1 MMATISDPPEDS
13 IALFCDI
20 TGLLRAEAITR
31 LKANNNDIQRASEE
45 YFEDPGSQKYK
56 WDESQFSMD
65 RQGEVNDT
73 GISFNIQGP
82 DELAPTSYQNN
93 AAPTRPPSRANN
105 PSPFGAPANAAEE
118 DANLERALAESAAES
133 GIQLQEA
140 GIVDNETNLKYFGP
154 ANRPQYETEQW
165 AMVHTKS
172 TLDTL
177 KTDPN
182 PSERKRNPEA
192 PAFLRQT
199 KDHRIGFILSIYHKI
214 PLVRNILLQCGAPA
228 KNYGHNSEW
237 WRGQPILKHEHL
249 AAMARG
255 ESVWGDEAH
264 PEFAEELHRL
274 MAFLDRTERS
284 YGTVDG
290 LVDTKAID
298 PSFGAWMPDVEDKL
312 FDAIKEEAGNNPACD
327 LEPMTTIGTI
337 LPCAQPLSDSSQPDG
352 DADSYNDEERDTPF
366 VFLDLQLDYEQYA
379 WVDTFYDALD
389 YLLWSHALSLDHSFP
404 DDANYAVLSKAA
416 EVVTVRIG
424 GTGLAKP
431 CEIPGVFYVD
441 RYMRDRKDLALKFQ
455 TYMRFIKKK
464 LRVFDL
470 LKENLIRCHGQRC
483 HRVNGLDGPHDLFAC
498 LDGIIKH
505 TERLMQR
512 QTRTA
517 QWRYYHERMEKG
529 TELSFEDL
537 FGIHTWTGPYTF
549 LPAEEERM
557 EKWKQVIDGCN
568 KKIEE
573 LKTDLAGL
581 VEAKEEYSKY
591 MKIIAKRLTCQED
604 EADDENFVF
613 RSTPAYHPEY
623 WNPTNKYSLRG
634 VALTSEL
641 AYVCV
646 RQGADSM
653 DTDGSPKSKDQW
665 WKIGY
670 SPSDATPVKAE
681 KAKLEDVLHAAGT
694 ESNYPILVYA
704 TEAAMETEPI
714 PLSDALRMFVRADNR
729 TFRQELDQEQAQEQ
743 QPPQQPTQQP
753 PHNLQPTGVT
763 AENLS
768 HVPVFWAGKR
778 KHSIGS
784 SVATHGSSRD
794 GLDDVDLT
802 FDDHEQFLDQAQ
814 TFYYEKPANDSPQ
827 SNRLGGVDESFAN
840 HQPHEN
846 ESQPTGLGQHDPSGK
861 QSSEEAQADAEHN
874 SMEEMQTFNAGP
886 ASSKSPEMQERTGGS
901 APFLVRPVQGTQSDP
916 VDMMDID
923 LKVEHHEG

>member
-1 MMATISDPPEDS
+1 MATISDPPEES
-13 IALFCDI
+13 ISLFCDI
-20 TGLLRAEAITR
+20 TGLSRAEAITR
-31 LKANNNDIQRASEE
+31 LKANNNDLQRASEE
-45 YFEDPGSQKYK
+45 FFEDPGSQKYK

-93 AAPTRPPSRANN
+93 TAPTRPPSRANN

-172 TLDTL
+172 TMDTI

-199 KDHRIGFILSIYHKI
+199 KDHRVGSILSIYHKI
-214 PLVRNILLQCGAPA
+214 PLVRNILLQCGTPA
-228 KNYGHNSEW
+228 RNYGHNSEW

-255 ESVWGDEAH
+255 ETIWGDEAH

-274 MAFLDRTERS
+274 MAFLDRTERA

-290 LVDTKAID
+290 LIDTKAID
-298 PSFGAWMPDVEDKL
+298 PSFGAWMPDVEEKL
-312 FDAIKEEAGNNPACD
+312 FDAIKEEASNNPDCD

-337 LPCAQPLSDSSQPDG
+337 LPCAQPSSDASQSEG

-366 VFLDLQLDYEQYA
+366 VFLDLQLDHEQYA
-379 WVDTFYDALD
+379 WVNTFYDALD

-416 EVVTVRIG
+416 EVVTVRLG
-424 GTGLAKP
+424 GSGLSKP
-431 CEIPGVFYVD
+431 CEIPAVFYVD
-441 RYMRDRKDLALKFQ
+441 RYMKDRKDLALKFQ

-464 LRVFDL
+464 LRGYDL
-470 LKENLIRCHGQRC
+470 LGANLVRCHGQRC
-483 HRVNGLDGPHDLFAC
+483 HRVNGLDDGPHDLFTC
-498 LDGIIKH
+498 LNGIIKH

-512 QTRTA
+512 QTRSA
-517 QWRYYHERMEKG
+517 QWRHYYDQMETG
-529 TELSFEDL
+529 SELSFEDL
-537 FGIHTWTGPYTF
+537 FGIHTWSGPYKF
-549 LPAEEERM
+549 LPEEEERM
-557 EKWKQVIDGCN
+557 EKWKEVIDGCK
-568 KKIEE
+568 KKIEN
-573 LKTDLAGL
+573 LRTDLAKL
-581 VEAKEEYSKY
+581 VDAKEAYSEY
-591 MKIIAKRLTCQED
+591 MKIIAKRLTCQEN
-604 EADDENFVF
+604 EVDDENFVF
-613 RSTPAYHPEY
+613 RSTPAHHPEY

-634 VALTSEL
+634 VALTNEL

-646 RQGADSM
+646 RQDADLM
-653 DTDGSPKSKDQW
+653 DFDESSRSKDQW
-665 WKIGY
+665 WKIGF
-670 SPSDATPVKAE
+670 SSSDAAPVKAE
-681 KAKLEDVLHAAGT
+681 KTTLEDVLHAAGT
-694 ESNYPILVYA
+694 ESKYPILVYA
-704 TEAAMETEPI
+704 SEAAMETEPI
-714 PLSDALRMFVRADNR
+714 LLSDALRMFVRADNR
-729 TFRQELDQEQAQEQ
+729 SFRQELDQEQNQEQ
-743 QPPQQPTQQP
+743 QPAPS
-753 PHNLQPTGVT
+753 LQPSGVT
-763 AENLS
+763 AEDLS
-768 HVPVFWAGKR
+768 HVPVLSPGKR

-802 FDDHEQFLDQAQ
+802 FDDQEQLLDHQ
-814 TFYYEKPANDSPQ
+814 TGTSFYEEAANSSTQPD
-827 SNRLGGVDESFAN
+827 RIGGIGESLAN
-840 HQPHEN
+840 CQPNEN
-846 ESQPTGLGQHDPSGK
+846 EYQPIGLGQEDPNKK
-861 QSSEEAQADAEHN
+861 QSSTEVRDEAEYN
-874 SMEEMQTFNAGP
+874 SAEEMQTFNAGP
-886 ASSKSPEMQERTGGS
+886 VPSKSPEMQERTGGS
-901 APFLVRPVQGTQSDP
+901 APFLARPGPGTQSDP

-923 LKVEHHEG
+923 LEVEHHEG